1 MKPNPTAHDVARLAG
16 VSQSAVSRTFTVGA
30 SVAPATRERILVAAR
45 EIGYRPNAIAR
56 SLITRRSRMVGLVM
70 SYLENQFYPLVI
82 ERLSQALQRD
92 GYHVLLF
99 ISETVDA
106 DAILADILQYQ
117 VDGIVMAS
125 TTLSSALANDCTK
138 AGIPVVLFNRVAQMG
153 ALGRYSTSSVTSQNR
168 DGGRLVG
175 ELLVRTGHRRIA
187 WLAGPENAST
197 SLDRE
202 AGLCEALKEAG
213 LSLHARGVG
222 RYDFAEARRAVL
234 EMFRDPATRPDALFA
249 ANDHMAIAAL
259 ETLRAD
265 LGLKVPQDL
274 SVVGFDN
281 VPQAGWPSFD
291 LTTVQQDVDRMVDAT
306 RTLLFEQ
313 IEGEVLAR
321 SVTVPCAL
329 VERGTV
335 LVRESRRAVSL
346 RAGRREPHSEDKRN
360 QTE

>member
-16 VSQSAVSRTFTVGA
+16 VSQSAVSRAFTAGA
-30 SVAPATRERILVAAR
+30 SVAPATRERILMAAR
-45 EIGYRPNAIAR
+45 ELGYRPNAIAR
-56 SLITRRSRMVGLVM
+56 TLITRRSRIVGLVM

-99 ISETVDA
+99 ISETAEA

-125 TTLSSALANDCTK
+125 TTLSSGLAQDCAE
-138 AGIPVVLFNRVAQMG
+138 AGIPVVLFNRVAQLG
-153 ALGRYSTSSVTSQNR
+153 ALGRFSTSSVTSQNR
-168 DGGRLVG
+168 EGGRLVG
-175 ELLVRTGHRRIA
+175 EMLVRTGQRRVA
-187 WLAGPENAST
+187 WLAGLENAST

-202 AGLCEALKEAG
+202 AGLLDALADAG
-213 LSLHARGVG
+213 LSLHARAVG

-234 EMFRDPATRPDALFA
+234 ELFRDPADRPDALFA

-259 ETLRAD
+259 ETLRSE
-265 LGLKVPQDL
+265 LGLRVPQDV

-281 VPQAGWPSFD
+281 VPQAAWPSFA
-291 LTTVQQDVDRMVDAT
+291 LTTVQQDVDRMVEAT
-306 RTLLFEQ
+306 RDLLFEQ
-313 IEGEVLAR
+313 INGEVLAR

-335 LVRESRRAVSL
+335 QE
-346 RAGRREPHSEDKRN
+346 RN
-360 QTE
+360 RDT

>member
-1 MKPNPTAHDVARLAG
+1 MKANPTAHDVARLAG
-16 VSQSAVSRTFTVGA
+16 VSQSAVSRAFTAGA
-30 SVAPATRERILVAAR
+30 SVAPATRERILAAAR
-45 EIGYRPNAIAR
+45 ELGYRPNAIAR
-56 SLITRRSRMVGLVM
+56 TLITRRSRIVGLVM

-99 ISETVDA
+99 ISETPDA

-125 TTLSSALANDCTK
+125 TTLSSGLAQDCAE
-138 AGIPVVLFNRVAQMG
+138 AGIPVVLFNRVAQRG
-153 ALGRYSTSSVTSQNR
+153 ALGRFSTSSVTSQNQQ
-168 DGGRLVG
+168 GGRLVG
-175 ELLVRTGHRRIA
+175 EMLVRTGHRRIA
-187 WLAGPENAST
+187 WLAGEENSST
-197 SLDRE
+197 SQDRE
-202 AGLCEALKEAG
+202 AGLCEALAEAG
-213 LSLHARGVG
+213 LALHARAVG

-234 EMFRDPATRPDALFA
+234 ELFHDPADRPDALFA

-259 ETLRAD
+259 ETLRSE
-265 LGLKVPQDL
+265 LGLRVPQDV

-281 VPQAGWPSFD
+281 VPQAAWPSFH

-321 SVTVPCAL
+321 SVTVPCVL

-335 LVRESRRAVSL
+335 RQR
-346 RAGRREPHSEDKRN
+346 
-360 QTE
+360 T

>member
-99 ISETVDA
+99 ISETADA

-125 TTLSSALANDCTK
+125 TTLSSGLAHDCAE
-138 AGIPVVLFNRVAQMG
+138 AGIPVVLFNRVAQLGAMG
-153 ALGRYSTSSVTSQNR
+153 RFSTSSVTSQNR
-168 DGGRLVG
+168 EGGRLVG
-175 ELLVRTGHRRIA
+175 EMLVRTGHRRIA
-187 WLAGPENAST
+187 WLAGPANAST

-202 AGLCEALKEAG
+202 TGLLEALEQAGLP
-213 LSLHARGVG
+213 LHARAVG
-222 RYDFAEARRAVL
+222 HYDFAEARGAVL
-234 EMFRDPATRPDALFA
+234 EMFRDTAMRPDALFA

-259 ETLRAD
+259 ETLRSE
-265 LGLKVPQDL
+265 LGLRVPEDV

-281 VPQAGWPSFD
+281 VPQAAWPSFA
-291 LTTVQQDVDRMVDAT
+291 LTTVQQVM
-306 RTLLFEQ
+306 
-313 IEGEVLAR
+313 AR
-321 SVTVPCAL
+321 SVTVPCVL

-335 LVRESRRAVSL
+335 QSRKNR
-346 RAGRREPHSEDKRN
+346 K
-360 QTE
+360 T

>member
-1 MKPNPTAHDVARLAG
+1 MKPNPTAHDVAALAG
-16 VSQSAVSRTFTVGA
+16 VSQSAVSRAFTEGA

-45 EIGYRPNAIAR
+45 ELGYRPNAIAR
-56 SLITRRSRMVGLVM
+56 TLITRRSRIVGLVM

-99 ISETVDA
+99 ISETADA

-125 TTLSSALANDCTK
+125 TTLSSGLAHDCAE
-138 AGIPVVLFNRVAQMG
+138 AGIPVVLFNRVAQLGAMG
-153 ALGRYSTSSVTSQNR
+153 RFSTSSVTSKNR
-168 DGGRLVG
+168 EGGRMVG
-175 ELLVRTGHRRIA
+175 ELLVRSGHRRIA
-187 WLAGPENAST
+187 WLAGQENAST

-202 AGLCEALKEAG
+202 AGLFEALDQAG
-213 LSLHARGVG
+213 LPLHARAVG

-234 EMFRDPATRPDALFA
+234 ELFRDPADRPDALFA

-259 ETLRAD
+259 EALRSE
-265 LGLKVPQDL
+265 LGLRVPEDV

-281 VPQAGWPSFD
+281 VPQAAWPSFD
-291 LTTVQQDVDRMVDAT
+291 LTTVQQDVDNMVEAT
-306 RTLLFEQ
+306 RGLLFDQ
-313 IEGEVLAR
+313 INGEVMAR
-321 SVTVPCAL
+321 SVTVPCVL

-335 LVRESRRAVSL
+335 QKRRN
-346 RAGRREPHSEDKRN
+346 GE
-360 QTE
+360 T